1 MYGRRKS
8 DMEEETHPFTYWQTI
23 SPKIKVTKDW
33 IDENQIDGKVEAE
46 DVKKLINQ
54 TFELEE

>member
-1 MYGRRKS
+1 
-8 DMEEETHPFTYWQTI
+8 MEEENYPFTYWQTI
-23 SPKIKVTKDW
+23 SSKIKVTKDW

-54 TFELEE
+54 VFELNEE